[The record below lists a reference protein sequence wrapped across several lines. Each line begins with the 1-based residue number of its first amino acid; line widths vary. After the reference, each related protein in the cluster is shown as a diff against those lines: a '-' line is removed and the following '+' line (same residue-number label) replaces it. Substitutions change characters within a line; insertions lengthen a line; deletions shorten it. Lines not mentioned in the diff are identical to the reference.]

1 MALRIDIR
9 TYGAKELENLF
20 KRMPLD
26 FQDKVFKE
34 AHKRAL
40 KPTVLNASS
49 RVPVQNSAER
59 AYKTRFNSGGVRTVP
74 LRDSIKTV
82 SGGSPTRTGEI
93 GLVRAGALRRKPY
106 RAFHAPLV
114 EFGSKGIR
122 KAGGW
127 YAKLGFKTQKP
138 MPRTG
143 FMRPAWED
151 TKDQVLN
158 SIAGFVSQRVNARIR
173 KEVRRNYK

>member
-9 TYGAKELENLF
+9 SYGAKELENLF

-26 FQDKVFKE
+26 FQDKIFKE
-34 AHKRAL
+34 AHRRAL
-40 KPTVLNASS
+40 KPTLEKASS
-49 RVPVQNSAER
+49 LAPVQNAAER
-59 AYKTRFNSGGVRTVP
+59 AYKTRFDSGGVRTVP

-82 SGGSPTRTGEI
+82 SGGSPQRTGEI

-106 RAFHAPLV
+106 RAFHAALV
-114 EFGSKGIR
+114 EFGSRGIR

-138 MPRTG
+138 MPRKA

-158 SIAGFVSQRVNARIR
+158 SIAGFITQRVNGRIR
-173 KEVRRNYK
+173 KEVRRSYK